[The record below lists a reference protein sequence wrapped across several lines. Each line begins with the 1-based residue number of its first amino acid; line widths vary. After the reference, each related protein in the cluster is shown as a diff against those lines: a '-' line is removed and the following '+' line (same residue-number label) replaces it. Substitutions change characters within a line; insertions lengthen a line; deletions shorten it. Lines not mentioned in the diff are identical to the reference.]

1 MKKILVKLDLET
13 NDFKIVCDCTGMET
27 REDALACITSLYK
40 DVYSDDRL
48 TEIATSLA
56 EEGEWQEDD
65 WEAFKVIDISS
76 LENPLE
82 KKSKK
87 TSC

>member
-1 MKKILVKLDLET
+1 MKKILVKLDFET
-13 NDFKIVCDCTGMET
+13 NDFKIVCDCTGMKT
-27 REDALACITSLYK
+27 VEDAKVCLALYEG
-40 DVYSDDRL
+40 VYPDDRL

-82 KKSKK
+82 KKKRSRALH
-87 TSC
+87 